1 MLNVIKGGKGGDTG
15 FGSLEY
21 LSNTHG
27 LMRKSG
33 TTCCSGGQDTKMTPL
48 PAPAALE
55 PQNHHHKKIIS
66 LSGKLLS

>member
-21 LSNTHG
+21 LSDTPG

-55 PQNHHHKKIIS
+55 P
-66 LSGKLLS
+66 